1 MIFIFMSYL
10 LNDNCT
16 LVLIHPGSL
25 NLSFHNLSIYQF
37 SRKNTSLNQFIPI
50 IYNKIIIKILGY
62 FQGVTQIVALRLPNM
77 GLKVS
82 SGSSLVMLC
91 FGYCYSV
98 LAIS

>member
-1 MIFIFMSYL
+1 MYIR
-10 LNDNCT
+10 D
-16 LVLIHPGSL
+16 HE
-25 NLSFHNLSIYQF
+25 
-37 SRKNTSLNQFIPI
+37 
-50 IYNKIIIKILGY
+50 
-62 FQGVTQIVALRLPNM
+62 QIVSLRLPNT

>member
-1 MIFIFMSYL
+1 MHRR
-10 LNDNCT
+10 D
-16 LVLIHPGSL
+16 
-25 NLSFHNLSIYQF
+25 QE
-37 SRKNTSLNQFIPI
+37 
-50 IYNKIIIKILGY
+50 
-62 FQGVTQIVALRLPNM
+62 QIVAIRRPNT